1 MKVVIN
7 DEFGAFQLSKK
18 ALELFGAHTGKSPR
32 GLFGEHWRYAP
43 EFRVSQILLDIV
55 EELGQGAADYATHFK
70 IVEVPDGI
78 PWHIANPEGPEYVAR
93 DHETW
98 R

>member
-7 DEFGAFQLSKK
+7 DEFGTFQLSKK
-18 ALELFGAHTGKSPR
+18 ALELFGARTGKSPR

-43 EFRVSQILLDIV
+43 EFRASQVLLDIV
-55 EELGQGAADYATHFK
+55 SELG
-70 IVEVPDGI
+70 
-78 PWHIANPEGPEYVAR
+78 HIANPEGPEYVAR